1 MAGLAASTPCLAERT
16 PCNDLRPHDSIL
28 PWVTAS
34 PVHGCEGWPEQP
46 LWVKRRQACKT
57 SVRIGVPAS
66 RLHLPERCAHCVCSA
81 YTDGLQFEMSQFFKH
96 GRFLK
101 AFLSK
106 QLFSPRSARNP
117 SPSTGLRGHGHAP
130 PHLWGSPA
138 ASTAHAHPCWGSSRK
153 PSTHM
158 TPTANARVD
167 MMAREPPK
175 SPNKRETPQGWEP

>member
-81 YTDGLQFEMSQFFKH
+81 YTEGLQFEMSQFFKH

-101 AFLSK
+101 AFLSGQPETLPPAQGFVVMVTHLLTSGGA
-106 QLFSPRSARNP
+106 QLHPQPTPILA
-117 SPSTGLRGHGHAP
+117 GGAV
-130 PHLWGSPA
+130 GSQ
-138 ASTAHAHPCWGSSRK
+138 AH
-153 PSTHM
+153 T
-158 TPTANARVD
+158 
-167 MMAREPPK
+167 
-175 SPNKRETPQGWEP
+175 

>member
-46 LWVKRRQACKT
+46 LWVKRRQVCIT

-66 RLHLPERCAHCVCSA
+66 RLHSPERYAHCVCSA
-81 YTDGLQFEMSQFFKH
+81 CTEGLQFERSQFFKH

-106 QLFSPRSARNP
+106 QNCFLYGQPETLPPVQGLVVMGTHLLTSGGAQLHPRPRPFLLGERLKAKH
-117 SPSTGLRGHGHAP
+117 TCDAHCKCTCGHDGP
-130 PHLWGSPA
+130 RTS
-138 ASTAHAHPCWGSSRK
+138 
-153 PSTHM
+153 
-158 TPTANARVD
+158 
-167 MMAREPPK
+167 
-175 SPNKRETPQGWEP
+175 